1 MSQTP
6 TSFAIV
12 PAAGRSVRMGQH
24 KLLLPW
30 REVTVIESVLS
41 RWCESRVDHV
51 VVVVRP
57 DDGQLAEICRRAGVE
72 VVVPPFA
79 PEQMKTS
86 VQLALAYVERHF
98 RPNDRDAWLLAPADM
113 PDLPVAIVDRLIAS
127 FASEPST
134 ILVPTRNGRRG
145 HPVLFPWPLS
155 RDVHQLGHDLGVNA
169 LLDRHTIR
177 EIPCDESA
185 IHQDLDTPDDYR
197 LDHPPP
203 QHLE

>member
-1 MSQTP
+1 MTQAP
-6 TSFAIV
+6 ISFAIV
-12 PAAGRSVRMGQH
+12 PAAGRSARMGQP

-30 REVTVIESVLS
+30 GEATIIESVLS
-41 RWCESRVDHV
+41 RWRESRVNHV
-51 VVVVRP
+51 LVVVRP
-57 DDGQLAEICRRAGVE
+57 DDEELAETCRRAGVE

-86 VQLALAYVERHF
+86 VQLALAYIERHF
-98 RPNDRDAWLLAPADM
+98 QPCDSDAWLLAPADM
-113 PDLPVAIVDRLIAS
+113 PDLPIAIVDRLVAS
-127 FASEPST
+127 YESDAAT

-155 RDVHQLGHDLGVNA
+155 REVHQLGHDQGVNA
-169 LLDRHTIR
+169 LLDRHAIR
-177 EIPCDESA
+177 EISCDESA

-197 LDHPPP
+197 LDQPPP